1 MMRSGNP
8 VLREDSFAGTGSFDS
23 SESMTI
29 QGAVN
34 KSFILLFLVVL
45 GASWTWA
52 DPSRLVPLMWPFLI
66 AGFTV
71 ALVTVFKQEWSPV
84 TAPLYAVLEGLVLGG
99 ISAMLE
105 RIYPEIVIQAVAL
118 TFGTLFC
125 LLMAYKARLIQV
137 TERFKLGVV
146 AATGGIAILYI
157 VDIVMGAFG
166 HHIPF
171 IHESGVVGIG
181 FSVFIVIIASLNLV
195 IDFDFIEKGAQAG
208 APRYMEW
215 YGAFSL
221 MVTLVW
227 LYLEIINL
235 LSKIR
240 RR

>member
-1 MMRSGNP
+1 
-8 VLREDSFAGTGSFDS
+8 V
-23 SESMTI
+23 
-29 QGAVN
+29 AVFN
-34 KSFILLFLVVL
+34 
-45 GASWTWA
+45 
-52 DPSRLVPLMWPFLI
+52 SRFYCGI
-66 AGFTV
+66 GYC
-71 ALVTVFKQEWSPV
+71 FKQEWSPV
-84 TAPLYAVLEGLVLGG
+84 TAPLYAVLEGLVLGC

-235 LSKIR
+235 CQK
-240 RR
+240 